1 MRNNHHAHHH
11 AIVLTHMGARNRLV
25 DMPWLDD
32 KYRID
37 ESNWT
42 IMSPE
47 GWRGVAEG
55 DATLWNALERKLLI
69 GFYLSQPKLIAV
81 IGHPSGR
88 GGDDPEGTG
97 KDEVR
102 RIVRRVRSL
111 LLPSAVLGFW
121 ADGDGLLAE
130 CLTTEGTGA
139 WQERAFA
146 GEELVPVA

>member
-1 MRNNHHAHHH
+1 VRNNHHGRHH

-25 DMPWLDD
+25 DMPWLEDE
-32 KYRID
+32 YRID
-37 ESNWT
+37 ESDWT
-42 IMSPE
+42 ILSPD
-47 GWRGVAEG
+47 GWRCVAEG
-55 DATLWNALERKLLI
+55 DATLWDALERKLLI

-121 ADGDGLLAE
+121 ADDGGSLAE
-130 CLTTEGTGA
+130 CLAIEGTGA
-139 WQERAFA
+139 GQDRASA
-146 GEELVPVA
+146 GEELIPVA